1 MDAAK
6 WSRAGVESETADRPR
21 RQKVRRYRRQG
32 ALGMTAVL
40 LFAGSAVIPPAVQA
54 QQAPS
59 GSASNYTGSLAAVD
73 DATSRTNPGDDR
85 SFYAL
90 DPGTDLAAAQPG
102 QVLKQRKIKLNI
114 GGLATP
120 VDVTQLQYR
129 TTDTQGRPAFNVT
142 SVLHPTGRAD
152 GRVVAYQSAYD
163 SLSPEDGPSR
173 SLAGNFSL
181 GGGIATAESAV
192 MLPILQ
198 SGASV
203 VMADTEGA
211 DANFAAGPEYGM
223 ATLDSLRAARNAEAG
238 GVRADSR
245 IAMIG
250 YSGGAIATNWAAILM
265 NEYAP
270 ELRADVVG
278 AAQGGLLVNPLDNLT
293 YAIEGPAWSGV
304 VMMAILGLARAYEID
319 IDPYLTNTGKYYA
332 NEMDQAPIIEGFGRL
347 AGLSWEDIVKPEYP
361 APLDVPPIREIVDKV
376 NMGAAPV
383 PDIPMLLVQGGGGY
397 FELTPPGGENTGDGD
412 GVMVAGDVRALAHRY
427 CEAGTPIVYRE
438 YPIASHVM
446 AAIPYAAESVG
457 WINERF
463 AGVPAP
469 NNCGTY
475 PAGNDLT
482 RGGNGGTF
490 PVPLSQS

>member
-1 MDAAK
+1 
-6 WSRAGVESETADRPR
+6 
-21 RQKVRRYRRQG
+21 
-32 ALGMTAVL
+32 MTAVL
-40 LFAGSAVIPPAVQA
+40 LISGSAVIPPAAQA
-54 QQAPS
+54 QNAPS
-59 GSASNYTGSLAAVD
+59 GSAADYTSSLGAAD
-73 DATSRTNPGDDR
+73 SFTSIVNPDDDR
-85 SFYAL
+85 SFYEL
-90 DPGTDLAAAQPG
+90 DPAVDLAAAQPG
-102 QVLKQRKIKLNI
+102 EVLRQRESKLHL

-142 SVLHPTGRAD
+142 SILHPTVPAD

-163 SLSPEDGPSR
+163 SLDADDGPSR
-173 SLAGNFSL
+173 SLAGNFSI

-223 ATLDSLRAARNAEAG
+223 ATLDSLRAARNAQAG
-238 GVRADSR
+238 GVRADSP

-250 YSGGAIATNWAAILM
+250 YSGGAIATNWASILM

-270 ELRADVVG
+270 DLRPDVVG
-278 AAQGGLLVNPLDNLT
+278 VAQGGLLVNPLNNLT
-293 YAIEGPAWSGV
+293 YAIEGTLWSGV
-304 VMMAILGLARAYEID
+304 VMMAILGLARAYEMD
-319 IDPYLTNTGKYYA
+319 IDQYLTETGKYYA
-332 NEMDQAPIIEGFGRL
+332 NEMDKAAITDGFGRL
-347 AGLSWEDIVKPEYP
+347 AGVSWEDIVKPEYP
-361 APLDVPPIREIVDKV
+361 TPLDVPPIQEVVDKV
-376 NMGAAPV
+376 NMGIAPI

-397 FELTPPGGENTGDGD
+397 IELTPPGGENTGPGD
-412 GVMVAGDVRALAHRY
+412 GVMIAGDVRALAHRY
-427 CEAGTPIVYRE
+427 CEAGTPVVYRE

-446 AAIPYAAESVG
+446 AAVPYAAEAVG
-457 WINERF
+457 WVNDRF

-482 RGGNGGTF
+482 RGGHGGTS
-490 PVPLSQS
+490 PVPISQS